1 VGVELTRRHVEAVLA
16 RDFDT
21 AATFLHPDFE
31 TVTPRGTNRGVA
43 AWRQLIEN
51 ATAHE
56 NLDVEQA
63 KPEFDELDGGD
74 VLARTHQI
82 GRWRGTG
89 EVAFERDFAVRLT
102 REGDRIRRIVAM
114 PTGQAPMPTAE

>member
-1 VGVELTRRHVEAVLA
+1 MEAVLT

-21 AATFLHPDFE
+21 AATFLHPDVE

-56 NLDVEQA
+56 NLEVEQA
-63 KPEFDELDGGD
+63 EPEFDELDGGD
-74 VLARTHQI
+74 VLARTHQV
-82 GRWRGTG
+82 GRWQETG
-89 EVAFERDFAVRLT
+89 DVAFERDFAVRLT
-102 REGDRIRRIVAM
+102 WEDDRIRRIAVM
-114 PTGQAPMPTAE
+114 PTGQSAMPAAG